1 MKRILAITLAL
12 ILALTTL
19 SAVAVS
25 AEDYPKTG
33 NVVVFK
39 DDFESYKV
47 GSLPSTWAGGN
58 NTTVKYSVKAGED
71 GNKYLAISDFN
82 AAGLVQYYF
91 KQGKSMSKYYVRFI
105 SNTDFPVNTDV
116 TYTTA
121 VDYVYSV
128 GGVKSTTMNGNMVI
142 YTGANKLWYNKAGT
156 ATQITS
162 TEFYAYPTGVLQ
174 ENGWFN
180 AKPTFEIVSF
190 NSNGTDKSSGKIR
203 SAFQMGS
210 LGGTSNVGKIVT
222 EVMKLEPYSSIGAYS
237 ATDETCKAA
246 VAEIQSRLDAANYE
260 AYLDNYVVTCP
271 ANIYQD
277 TVRISGGLAEVKAK
291 VDGTD
296 FGGVISNGDTLEVND
311 AFGTIYSIKPQN
323 GVVNKVKYNGSPL
336 PLTENG
342 DTVTV
347 SVPGSMVKG
356 NGTLEI
362 IVATDSERVTNKY
375 SATFKG
381 GEAVNGVANPYLK
394 STDGRVS
401 LTGVN
406 IKTGNEANVADSEAG
421 TFAYNSNAKDH
432 RMGVVFNLDA
442 ENPLYYGAGRTYH
455 WKLYFT
461 GSYSPGY
468 LQWSNPLTP
477 SDFRSFKGEEV
488 KTKKY
493 VNGAQNGPSGNSA
506 KATNYVYNTNLNGND
521 QIRFFTSA
529 GNQTT
534 GDEYIYAVPGNIEY
548 LPGTRGVFNGF
559 DYEET
564 VMMHKITFDGEGTLK
579 VKADS
584 LNKFTANMCDATLSD
599 GQSAKV
605 EDLMSVDFTVTA
617 PENKVIDTI
626 KYVTYDSQ
634 TVVGAELADK
644 TSGTFTIKPI
654 EASGT
659 IAVTYKDN
667 TPATPEVSY
676 QSYYTEKNKA
686 YTVGGVNKVSPY
698 SIVVYGT
705 MTGEFDAFGF
715 VLSQLD
721 SKGVKV
727 GEATLESAVT
737 ASDGRF
743 AIRVV
748 GDAITAGSYTAAPYY
763 VSGTTKNVGTE
774 SAITVAE

>member
-39 DDFESYKV
+39 DDFESYTV
-47 GSLPSTWAGGN
+47 GSLPSTWGGGN
-58 NTTVKYSVKAGED
+58 DTTVKYSVKKGSD
-71 GNKYLAISDFN
+71 GNKYLALSDFN
-82 AAGLVQYYF
+82 AEGLVKYYF
-91 KQGKSMSKYYVRFI
+91 SKNKSMNNYYVRFI

-116 TYTTA
+116 VYTTA
-121 VDYVYSV
+121 FDFLYSI
-128 GGVKSTTMNGNMVI
+128 GGENRTDLARTMVI
-142 YTGANKLWYNKAGT
+142 YGGAKNLWYNNNGT
-156 ATQITS
+156 STQISS
-162 TEFYAYPTGVLQ
+162 TEFYANPTAVLQ
-174 ENGWFN
+174 ENGWLK
-180 AKPTFEIVSF
+180 AQPTVEVDSF
-190 NSNGTDKSSGKIR
+190 NPNGTDKTSGKLR
-203 SAFQMGS
+203 AGFQMLS
-210 LGGTSNVGKIVT
+210 FGGTANVGNIVKT
-222 EVMKLEPYSSIGAYS
+222 VMGSEAYSSITKYD
-237 ATDETCKAA
+237 ATDPKCIAA
-246 VAEIQSRLDAANYE
+246 VAEIQAQLDAQNYQ

-271 ANIYQD
+271 ANIYLD

-296 FGGVISNGDTLEVND
+296 FGDVINSGDTLEVND
-311 AFGTIYSIKPQN
+311 AFGTVYSIKPQN
-323 GVVNKVKYNGSPL
+323 GVVSKVKYNGSPL

-421 TFAYNSNAKDH
+421 TFAYNSNAANH

-477 SDFRSFKGEEV
+477 SDFSSFKGEEIKV
-488 KTKKY
+488 KKY
-493 VNGAQNGPSGNSA
+493 VNGASNGPSGNSA
-506 KATNYVYNTNLNGND
+506 KATNYVYNTSLNGND

-548 LPGTRGVFNGF
+548 LPGTKGVFNGF

-564 VMMHKITFDGEGTLK
+564 VMMHKITFNGEGTLK

-584 LNKFTANMCDATLSD
+584 LNKFTANMCDATLSN

-667 TPATPEVSY
+667 TPADPEVSY
-676 QSYYTEKNKA
+676 QSYNTEKNKA

-698 SIVVYGT
+698 SIIVYGT

-715 VLSQLD
+715 ILSQLD

-737 ASDGRF
+737 APDGRF

-748 GDAITAGSYTAAPYY
+748 GDAITAGSYTAAPYH